1 VCWRCAVVELLKK
14 LMAHSFLIVG
24 AALSAIAAL
33 LHIGCIVFGASW
45 YRYFGAGER
54 MARLAASGSI
64 YATLITSV
72 IASVLLVWALYALSG
87 ANVIPR
93 LPFTRLALCAITAV
107 YLLRG
112 GAGLLLAVFAPGEQG
127 VRFWFWSSV
136 ICLGIGAV
144 YLVGTQQAWLQLSQG
159 VV

>member
-1 VCWRCAVVELLKK
+1 
-14 LMAHSFLIVG
+14 MADSFLIVA

-33 LHIGCIVFGASW
+33 LHVGCIVFGAPW

-54 MARLAASGSI
+54 MARMAASGSI
-64 YATLITSV
+64 YATLITSA
-72 IASVLLVWALYALSG
+72 IAAVLGLWALYALSG
-87 ANVIPR
+87 ADLIPR

-112 GAGLLLAVFAPGEQG
+112 GAGLLLAMFAPGEQG
-127 VRFWFWSSV
+127 ARFWFWSSL

-144 YLVGTQQAWLQLSQG
+144 YLVGTQQAWLRLAAAA
-159 VV
+159 V